1 LRRIF
6 LAVFVASVVT
16 VLTSCGAPSTGSERA
31 SSGKDNTG
39 ETTSPERSQPV
50 EETTTEETSATT
62 AEATVAQTG
71 PEPSSSTAASPAVGG
86 SSMVSSASPYATRAG
101 LQILDSGGNAFDA
114 AVAIAAALNVAE
126 PMMSGIGGYG
136 AIVIYDAESG
146 ETRFLDTGNRVP
158 KNLDPSLLHESTPN
172 YIDNRCG
179 ALAVATPGN
188 LKAWET
194 LSNDYG
200 ELEWGRLFDPAI
212 VLADEGIVLDDITA
226 GWIDAAWPAFPENAK
241 SFYGNNGVPLR
252 AGDTL
257 VQEDLASSFRLIAD
271 EGASAMYE
279 GELGRAIDATIR
291 EYGGFLTLDD
301 LGDNRARWRETISL
315 DYRGYEVV
323 TASPSSTSWG
333 ALVRLG
339 VMGQFGMQPS
349 DHNTTSY
356 LHTFAEVSK
365 QTGKT
370 TRDYA
375 ADPEIAETPLD
386 LLFSQEFLAKQ
397 AAAVNPSQA
406 SPNEPFAQFGQPT
419 RCIPQSYTTYASPSP
434 DVQNVQNAQQ
444 EDSQQGHTT
453 HFVVA
458 DEAGNVVSATQ
469 TLGNIFGSKVM
480 PEGTGIWLNDALS
493 WSRFDP
499 PGNVFDVY
507 PGRQSLYALCPTIVM
522 SDGRPYIAIGTPG
535 GRTIQQTTPQ
545 MLMNVIDFGMDIQ
558 QAISAPRVSTTFPD
572 ALVVEAGI
580 PVSVRNELS
589 ALGHNVVVDER
600 GLGNAHALTIEYDS
614 QGNPSI
620 FTGGADPRGEGVAA
634 GT

>member
-1 LRRIF
+1 ML
-6 LAVFVASVVT
+6 VVAI
-16 VLTSCGAPSTGSERA
+16 LTSCGTPSAGSQKA
-31 SSGKDNTG
+31 SEEEKVTVTEATAQEQG
-39 ETTSPERSQPV
+39 ETD
-50 EETTTEETSATT
+50 EETTLPETTETT
-62 AEATVAQTG
+62 VEMTLAETG
-71 PEPSSSTAASPAVGG
+71 PEPSSSTTASPAVGG
-86 SSMVSSASPYATRAG
+86 SGMVSSANPYATQAG
-101 LQILDSGGNAFDA
+101 LQILNNGGNAFDA
-114 AVAIAAALNVAE
+114 AVAVAAALNVAE

-146 ETRFLDTGNRVP
+146 ETRFLDTGSRVP
-158 KNLDPSLLHESTPN
+158 ENLDPSVFREYTPG
-172 YIDNRCG
+172 YVDNRCG
-179 ALAVATPGN
+179 AMAVATPGN
-188 LKAWET
+188 LNAWET

-200 ELEWGRLFDPAI
+200 ELGWGRLFEPAI
-212 VLADEGIVLDDITA
+212 ELADEGIVLGDITA
-226 GWIDAAWPAFPENAK
+226 AWIDATWPAFPENAK
-241 SFYGNNGVPLR
+241 SFYGSNGTPLR
-252 AGDTL
+252 AGETL
-257 VQEDLASSFRLIAD
+257 VQEDLGDSFRLIAD
-271 EGASAMYE
+271 EGASTMYE
-279 GELGRAIDATIR
+279 GELGQAIDATMR
-291 EYGGFLTLDD
+291 EYDGFLTLDD

-315 DYRGYEVV
+315 DHKGYEVV
-323 TASPSSTSWG
+323 TASPPSTSWG

-339 VMGQFGMQPS
+339 VMGQFDLQPS
-349 DHNTTSY
+349 AHNTASY

-365 QTGKT
+365 QTGRA

-386 LLFSQEFLAKQ
+386 LLFSQEFLAEQ

-406 SPNEPFAQFGQPT
+406 TPNVPFAQFGQPT
-419 RCIPQSYTTYASPSP
+419 RCIPQSYTTYGAPSP
-434 DVQNVQNAQQ
+434 GAENLENAQQ
-444 EDSQQGHTT
+444 GGSQQGHTT

-458 DEAGNVVSATQ
+458 DEEGNVVSATQ

-545 MLMNVIDFGMDIQ
+545 MLTNVIDFGMDIQ
-558 QAISAPRVSTTFPD
+558 QAIAVPRVSTTFPD

-580 PVSVRNELS
+580 PYSVRDELS
-589 ALGHNVVVDER
+589 SLGHNVLVDER

-614 QGNPSI
+614 QGTPSS